1 MEGNI
6 RMRFKR
12 AVFIGTLSLLFCM
25 LLCIVSGIAGY
36 PDQTDHPFLLPDQN
50 DEASDMIVDAF
61 LMQSQG
67 YFDNLSEAQQKISS
81 ILPLLDPNYPRMHS
95 ERTADEEKEGLLNE
109 GVLKRDDQS
118 AEEFIMVY
126 VYFDEN
132 AQINVLD
139 SFLTDIDGHI
149 HNDMYNLVCGWI
161 PLNKVVE
168 LASRKEVTS
177 IEIVMPP
184 VFFSGSVLTEGNK
197 IYDSDQLQA
206 EYGSQPAVEIE
217 GISSRSED
225 NRLETINESFIDREI
240 NVPVGKITMPPFI
253 EQGYI
258 QEESIEKRMD
268 FYPIFPTYSIIES
281 SNGITP
287 APLMTTSP
295 FNIF

>member
-1 MEGNI
+1 
-6 RMRFKR
+6 MRIIR
-12 AVFIGTLSLLFCM
+12 AVFIGTLSILFCM
-25 LLCIVSGIAGY
+25 LLCIVSGIAGH
-36 PDQTDHPFLLPDQN
+36 PDQTDHPFLLQDPN
-50 DEASDMIVDAF
+50 DEASKMIVDAF

-67 YFDNLSEAQQKISS
+67 YFDNLSEAQQKMGN
-81 ILPLLDPNYPRMHS
+81 ILPILDPNYPRMQG
-95 ERTADEEKEGLLNE
+95 EWTVEEEKKGLIND
-109 GVLKRDDQS
+109 GVLKRDEQS
-118 AEEFIMVY
+118 DIEFIMVY

-161 PLNKVVE
+161 PLHKVEE

-184 VFFSGSVLTEGNK
+184 VFFSGSVLTEGNT
-197 IYDSDQLQA
+197 IYDSDQLHA
-206 EYGSQPAVEIE
+206 DYGSQPAVEIE

-253 EQGYI
+253 EQRYI
-258 QEESIEKRMD
+258 QEEAIEKRME